1 MIVNA
6 INSFLPE
13 ALGSLADEGED
24 GGDQPC
30 IIDIYVLGGCA
41 VKTTGCL
48 NDLVLSRCWIKTW
61 RNIAVTTSYCYR
73 LSVCLVVLLV
83 PVLLLSNIVPG
94 SRPPSLPQQIIIKQI
109 IKLCHNYG

>member
-41 VKTTGCL
+41 VKTTG
-48 NDLVLSRCWIKTW
+48 
-61 RNIAVTTSYCYR
+61 
-73 LSVCLVVLLV
+73 
-83 PVLLLSNIVPG
+83 
-94 SRPPSLPQQIIIKQI
+94 
-109 IKLCHNYG
+109 